1 MMSDEYMIIIIEP
14 EWDYAGTPQA
24 QIDAEL
30 EGHKAFQAAV
40 TAAGQR
46 ITGGEPL
53 RAQAEAFRIR
63 PSADGPVYTDG
74 PFGETR
80 EVVTGF
86 YTFTA
91 DSVEQARELAA
102 LVPTGGWLD
111 VHPIL
116 DMADMHG
123 TQG

>member
-1 MMSDEYMIIIIEP
+1 MSDEYTIIIHEP
-14 EWDYAGTPQA
+14 EWDYSTRTPA
-24 QIDAEL
+24 QLDADL

-40 TAAGQR
+40 AAAGQR
-46 ITGGEPL
+46 LTAGVPL
-53 RAQAEAFRIR
+53 RAQSEAFRIR
-63 PSADGPVYTDG
+63 PSAEGPVYTDG

-91 DSVEQARELAA
+91 DSVEQAKELAA

-111 VHPIL
+111 VHPVL
-116 DMADMHG
+116 DMTAMRG
-123 TQG
+123 